1 MKKIFTLIAAA
12 FISASINAQDLFMT
26 NENGEETIA
35 AGTILTDNSFF
46 KATTVYNA
54 IGGDSKYTYTGGESF
69 TGWVQL
75 RVDKDPSADAPN
87 GTEKADCTP
96 VIIETKQ
103 DILLSA
109 YVRTGN
115 NKTVNLFDAET
126 LTALES
132 TNVFTEDGSSN
143 NLWTWTW
150 QLAGGKKYI
159 MTERG
164 GTGRLSGF
172 TAIVSTGIDG
182 IKTDNN
188 TNTTILNLAGQKVSN
203 NFKGIVIKNGKKFMQ
218 K

>member
-12 FISASINAQDLFMT
+12 FISASVNAQELFMT
-26 NENGEETIA
+26 NENGEETIN
-35 AGTILTDNSFF
+35 AGTVLTDNSFF

-54 IGGDSKYTYTGGESF
+54 TGGSSKYTYTGGEAF
-69 TGWVQL
+69 TGWIQL
-75 RVDKDPSADAPN
+75 RIDKDPSADAPN

-96 VIIETKQ
+96 VIIEAKQ

-115 NKTVNLFDAET
+115 NKIVNLFDAET
-126 LTALES
+126 FTAVES
-132 TNVFTEDGSSN
+132 TNVFTEDGSN

-150 QLAGGKKYI
+150 QIVGGKKYI

-172 TAIVSTGIDG
+172 TATVSSGIDSV
-182 IKTDNN
+182 KAEN
-188 TNTTILNLAGQKVSN
+188 TNTTTFNLAGQKVNN
-203 NFKGIVIKNGKKFMQ
+203 NFKGIVIKNGKKFMM

>member
-12 FISASINAQDLFMT
+12 FITASVNAQSLFMA
-26 NENGEETIA
+26 NENGEESVA
-35 AGTILTDNSFF
+35 AGTVLTDNEFF
-46 KATTVYNA
+46 KATTVFDA
-54 IGGDSKYTYTGGESF
+54 IGGSSKYSYTGGEAF

-75 RVDKDPSADAPN
+75 RIDKDPSADAPN

-96 VIIETKQ
+96 VIIEAKQ

-126 LTALES
+126 FTALES
-132 TNVFTEDGSSN
+132 TNVFTEDGSN

-150 QLAGGKKYI
+150 QIAGGKKYI

-172 TAIVSTGIDG
+172 GATISSGISNITTGD
-182 IKTDNN
+182 N
-188 TNTTILNLAGQKVSN
+188 TNTVIYNISGQKVSN